1 MTIARG
7 NFNWP
12 MGYLFKG
19 MKLVRIIS
27 SITLVLVAFGSKAQT
42 NRPAAN
48 DVAEVQKEVAQS
60 RLKEQIRAQCLEGR
74 RSICGKIVR
83 IVPDGLIVQAG
94 YTNLLREPLT
104 KSWLVPGSVV
114 ASPAPNLVES
124 KEPGAIC
131 VGTVY
136 LTDLPRGKPHLYD
149 YVILAGYP
157 TGEASYTA
165 AGTLKKTARRF
176 SGNLD
181 KAVNTI
187 LSAEHAQPPA
197 KKEK

>member
-1 MTIARG
+1 
-7 NFNWP
+7 
-12 MGYLFKG
+12 
-19 MKLVRIIS
+19 MKLARIIAP
-27 SITLVLVAFGSKAQT
+27 LVAVLLAFHCGAQT
-42 NRPAAN
+42 NRSTADEAAS
-48 DVAEVQKEVAQS
+48 VQKEVALAQ
-60 RLKEQIRAQCLEGR
+60 LKEQIRSRCIEER

-83 IVPDGLIVQAG
+83 IVPDGLVIEAG

-114 ASPAPNLVES
+114 ASPAPNFVES
-124 KEPGAIC
+124 KEPGAVC

-157 TGEASYTA
+157 TGEGTYTA
-165 AGTLKKTARRF
+165 AGSVKKTARRF
-176 SGNLD
+176 SANLD

-187 LSAEHAQPPA
+187 LAQSTAPPPA
-197 KKEK
+197 NKDK

>member
-1 MTIARG
+1 MTTRRLRSMFDAV
-7 NFNWP
+7 
-12 MGYLFKG
+12 
-19 MKLVRIIS
+19 KLVR
-27 SITLVLVAFGSKAQT
+27 SITLLAFVLLTARAGAQT
-42 NRPAAN
+42 NRAPADDA
-48 DVAEVQKEVAQS
+48 AAVQKEVELT
-60 RLKEQIRAQCLEGR
+60 RLKEQIRGHCIEER

-83 IVPDGLIVQAG
+83 IVPDGLVVEAG

-104 KSWLVPGSVV
+104 KSWLVPASVV
-114 ASPAPNLVES
+114 ASPAPNLVEG

-157 TGEASYTA
+157 TGEGTYTA
-165 AGTLKKTARRF
+165 AGSIKKTARRF
-176 SGNLD
+176 SANLD

-187 LSAEHAQPPA
+187 LAASEAQPPA
-197 KKEK
+197 AKEK

>member
-1 MTIARG
+1 
-7 NFNWP
+7 
-12 MGYLFKG
+12 
-19 MKLVRIIS
+19 MKCVRMIM
-27 SITLVLVAFGSKAQT
+27 LVAIGLLAARATGQT
-42 NRPAAN
+42 NHPVSDEAAS
-48 DVAEVQKEVAQS
+48 VQKEVELS
-60 RLKEQIRAQCLEGR
+60 KIKEQIRGRCIEER

-83 IVPDGLIVQAG
+83 IVPDGLVIESG

-124 KEPGAIC
+124 REPGAIC

-157 TGEASYTA
+157 TGEATYTA
-165 AGTLKKTARRF
+165 AGSVKKTARRF
-176 SGNLD
+176 SANLD

-187 LSAEHAQPPA
+187 LAGSSAPA
-197 KKEK
+197 PAAKEK